1 MADLTTPRVAGS
13 FDRWHAVT
21 AGFLGWTLD
30 AFDFFVVIFLFDIL
44 AQHFHV
50 SKADIILSVTGT
62 LAMRPVGALI
72 FGMLADR
79 YGRRRPLMA
88 NVIFFST
95 VELLCGFAPNFTVFF
110 ILRLLFG
117 IGMGG
122 EWGVGA
128 SLAMEH
134 APVKWRG
141 PLSGI
146 LQSGYS
152 IGYLLA
158 AVAARVVLPNL
169 GWRAMFWVGGIPALL
184 ALYIRT
190 KVPESEAWKHHRVAR
205 TIDGPK
211 IVMQQKRL
219 VLYMGGLIFLM
230 TCLSHGTQDLYPD
243 FLKHGHGIAPNAVA
257 YITMFYNV
265 GAVIGAI
272 LFGYLS
278 ERLGRRYSML
288 AALALALLFMPAWA
302 FGGTLVILAVG
313 SFVLQMG
320 VQGAWGIIPVHL
332 NELSPNPVRGLLPGF
347 TYQVGVLLAASTPT
361 IEFAVRDRLGYP
373 WALTSFELVVIAGL
387 TLLLIFGR
395 EDHGKSFM
403 RDGEFIRTDTEIS
416 NLS

>member
-1 MADLTTPRVAGS
+1 MTTQSLRPS
-13 FDRWHAVT
+13 DRWHAVT

-30 AFDFFVVIFLFDIL
+30 AFDFFVVIFLFDTL

-50 SKADIILSVTGT
+50 SKADIVLSVTGT
-62 LAMRPVGALI
+62 LAMRPIGALI

-141 PLSGI
+141 VLSGI

-152 IGYLLA
+152 NGYLLA
-158 AVAARVVLPNL
+158 AIAARVVLPNF

-190 KVPESEAWKHHRVAR
+190 KVPESEAWQQNRLVR

-211 IVMQQKRL
+211 IAMQHKRL
-219 VLYMGGLIFLM
+219 VLYMVALMFLM
-230 TCLSHGTQDLYPD
+230 NCLSHGTQDLYPD
-243 FLKHGHGIAPNAVA
+243 FLKHSHGILPNTVA
-257 YITMFYNV
+257 YVTMFYNV
-265 GAVIGAI
+265 GAVTGAVI
-272 LFGYLS
+272 FGLLS
-278 ERLGRRYSML
+278 ERIGRRYSML
-288 AALALALLFMPAWA
+288 CALSLSLLIMPAWA
-302 FGGTLVILAVG
+302 FGGTLVVLALAA
-313 SFVLQMG
+313 FVMQMG

-332 NELSPNPVRGLLPGF
+332 NELSPAAVRGLLPGF
-347 TYQVGVLLAASTPT
+347 TYQIGILLAASTPT
-361 IEFAVRDRLGYP
+361 IEFALRDRLGYA
-373 WALTSFELVVIAGL
+373 WALTSFELVVMTGL
-387 TLLLIFGR
+387 ALLLIFGP
-395 EDHGKSFM
+395 ENYGKSFL
-403 RDGEFIRTDTEIS
+403 REDAS
-416 NLS
+416 

>member
-1 MADLTTPRVAGS
+1 MPDLTVTRAAS
-13 FDRWHAVT
+13 SSDRWHAVT

-30 AFDFFVVIFLFDIL
+30 AFDFFVVIFLFDTL

-50 SKADIILSVTGT
+50 SKAQIVLSVTGT
-62 LAMRPVGALI
+62 LAMRPIGALI

-141 PLSGI
+141 VLSGI

-152 IGYLLA
+152 NGYLLA
-158 AVAARVVLPNL
+158 AIAARVVLPNF

-190 KVPESEAWKHHRVAR
+190 KVPESEAWQQHRVAR
-205 TIDGPK
+205 TIDSPK
-211 IVMQQKRL
+211 IAMQHKRL
-219 VLYMGGLIFLM
+219 VLYMIALMFLM
-230 TCLSHGTQDLYPD
+230 NCLSHGTQDLYPD
-243 FLKHGHGIAPNAVA
+243 FLRHGHGLLPNTVA
-257 YITMFYNV
+257 YMTMFYNV
-265 GAVIGAI
+265 GAVLGAI
-272 LFGYLS
+272 LFGFLS
-278 ERLGRRYSML
+278 ERIGRRYSML
-288 AALALALLFMPAWA
+288 CALELALLVMPAWA
-302 FGGTLVILAVG
+302 FGGTLIVLALG
-313 SFVLQMG
+313 AFVMQMG

-332 NELSPNPVRGLLPGF
+332 NELSPGAVRGLLPGF
-347 TYQVGVLLAASTPT
+347 TYQIGILLAAATPT
-361 IEFAVRDRLGYP
+361 VEFVLRDRLGYP
-373 WALTSFELVVIAGL
+373 WALTAFELVVIACL
-387 TLLLIFGR
+387 SLLLIFGR
-395 EDHGKSFM
+395 ENHGKSFF
-403 RDGEFIRTDTEIS
+403 REGLT
-416 NLS
+416 

>member
-1 MADLTTPRVAGS
+1 MAQTSTQPLTAS
-13 FDRWHAVT
+13 AHWHAVT

-30 AFDFFVVIFLFDIL
+30 AFDFFVVVFLFDVL

-50 SKADIILSVTGT
+50 SKADIVLSVTGT

-72 FGMLADR
+72 FGMMADR

-134 APVKWRG
+134 APVRWRG
-141 PLSGI
+141 VLSGI

-152 IGYLLA
+152 NGYLLA
-158 AVAARVVLPNL
+158 AIAARVVLPNF

-190 KVPESEAWKHHRVAR
+190 KVPESEAWQQHRVLR
-205 TIDGPK
+205 TLDGPK
-211 IVMQQKRL
+211 IAMQHKGL
-219 VLYMGGLIFLM
+219 VVYMAVLIFLM
-230 TCLSHGTQDLYPD
+230 SCLSHGTQDLYPD
-243 FLKHGHGIAPNAVA
+243 FLKHHHGVAPNTVA

-265 GAVIGAI
+265 GALLGAI
-272 LFGYLS
+272 AFGWFS
-278 ERLGRRYSML
+278 ERIGRRYSML
-288 AALALALLFMPAWA
+288 SALLLCLIVMPAWA
-302 FGGTLVILAVG
+302 LGGTLLVLVLG
-313 SFVLQMG
+313 SFFMQVG

-332 NELSPNPVRGLLPGF
+332 NELSPHAVRGMLPGF
-347 TYQVGVLLAASTPT
+347 TYQIGVLLSASTPT
-361 IEFAVRDRLGYP
+361 IEFALRDRLGYA
-373 WALTSFELVVIAGL
+373 WALTSFELVVIACL
-387 TLLLIFGR
+387 SLLLIFGR
-395 EDHGKSFM
+395 ENHGKSFL
-403 RDGEFIRTDTEIS
+403 REEVR
-416 NLS
+416 

>member
-1 MADLTTPRVAGS
+1 MADMTFQHSRAS
-13 FDRWHAVT
+13 ESSARWHAVA

-30 AFDFFVVIFLFDIL
+30 AFDFFVVIFLLDVL
-44 AQHFHV
+44 AEHFQV
-50 SKADIILSVTGT
+50 TKAAIVLSITGT

-72 FGMLADR
+72 FGMMADR

-134 APVKWRG
+134 APVRWRG
-141 PLSGI
+141 VLSGI

-158 AVAARVVLPNL
+158 AIAARLVLPNL

-190 KVPESEAWKHHRVAR
+190 KVPESEAWQQHKVAR
-205 TIDGPK
+205 VIDSPK
-211 IVMQQKRL
+211 IALQHKRL
-219 VLYMGGLIFLM
+219 MLYMIVLMFLM
-230 TCLSHGTQDLYPD
+230 NCLSHGTQDLYPD
-243 FLKHGHGIAPNAVA
+243 FLKHEHGIVPNTVA
-257 YITMFYNV
+257 YITIFYNI
-265 GAVIGAI
+265 GAVTGAVV
-272 LFGYLS
+272 FGLLS
-278 ERLGRRYSML
+278 ERIGRRYGML
-288 AALALALLFMPAWA
+288 AALALSLLIMPAWA
-302 FGGTLVILAVG
+302 FGGTLLVLTLAA
-313 SFVLQMG
+313 FVMQMG

-332 NELSPNPVRGLLPGF
+332 NELSPSSVRGLLPGF
-347 TYQVGVLLAASTPT
+347 TYQIGILLAALTPT
-361 IEFAVRDRLGYP
+361 IEFSLRDRLGYP
-373 WALTSFELVVIAGL
+373 WALTSFELLVMTGL
-387 TLLLIFGR
+387 ALLLIFGP
-395 EDHGKSFM
+395 ENHGKSFL
-403 RDGEFIRTDTEIS
+403 RHATD
-416 NLS
+416 